1 MNHQQRALPHDLL
14 ASAVPSRLD
23 RPEMVGRGGWGS
35 RKSEEPGEHGP
46 CWPRS
51 VRRRAAP
58 HQLFRGEVAKG
69 NPVLRFEHPDMTVYS
84 QDGVPQDVAGVVM
97 ALTAVIRAV
106 RWIAQQGGA
115 ITFPRS

>member
-1 MNHQQRALPHDLL
+1 
-14 ASAVPSRLD
+14 
-23 RPEMVGRGGWGS
+23 
-35 RKSEEPGEHGP
+35 
-46 CWPRS
+46 
-51 VRRRAAP
+51 
-58 HQLFRGEVAKG
+58 
-69 NPVLRFEHPDMTVYS
+69 MTVYS